1 MRPWSPNMQM
11 YTVIYEQHGE
21 VVRDFT
27 THALDEADAQAVA
40 RDWFCDHPE
49 HDGIGPD
56 LAGVTVRVELARRA

>member
-1 MRPWSPNMQM
+1 MRPWSPKMQM
-11 YTVIYEQHGE
+11 YTVIYEQEGE

-40 RDWFCDHPE
+40 QEWFRDHPE
-49 HDGIGPD
+49 HGGIGLE